1 MAPPRTISATEFK
14 AKCLGLLDEIQKS
27 GGELVITKH
36 GKPVAK
42 LVSAALPVPR
52 TLRGIMKGRLRIT
65 GDIVTPTSATFGR
78 RHGDR
83 VRSNVP
89 TS

>member
-1 MAPPRTISATEFK
+1 MMAPPRNISATEFK

-42 LVSAALPVPR
+42 LVSAAPAPPK
-52 TLRGIMKGRLRIT
+52 TLRGAWKGRVRIV
-65 GDIVTPTSATFGR
+65 GDIV
-78 RHGDR
+78 
-83 VRSNVP
+83 NVNF
-89 TS
+89 SDEWEAAR

>member
-1 MAPPRTISATEFK
+1 MMAPPRKISATEFK

-42 LVSAALPVPR
+42 LVSAAPPVAK
-52 TLRGIMKGRLRIT
+52 TSRGMWKGKVRIV
-65 GDIVTPTSATFGR
+65 GDIVNTDFSDLWEVLR
-78 RHGDR
+78 
-83 VRSNVP
+83 
-89 TS
+89 

>member
-14 AKCLGLLDEIQKS
+14 AKCLGLLDDVQKT

-42 LVSAALPVPR
+42 LVSAAPPVAR
-52 TLRGIMKGRLRIT
+52 SIRGLWKGKVRIV
-65 GDIVTPTSATFGR
+65 GDIVNMNFK
-78 RHGDR
+78 DQWEILK
-83 VRSNVP
+83 
-89 TS
+89 

>member
-14 AKCLGLLDEIQKS
+14 AKCLGLLDDIQKT

-42 LVSAALPVPR
+42 LVSAAPPTR
-52 TLRGIMKGRLRIT
+52 KTSRGSVKGRIR
-65 GDIVTPTSATFGR
+65 GDIV
-78 RHGDR
+78 
-83 VRSNVP
+83 NVNWAHLWELAK
-89 TS
+89 